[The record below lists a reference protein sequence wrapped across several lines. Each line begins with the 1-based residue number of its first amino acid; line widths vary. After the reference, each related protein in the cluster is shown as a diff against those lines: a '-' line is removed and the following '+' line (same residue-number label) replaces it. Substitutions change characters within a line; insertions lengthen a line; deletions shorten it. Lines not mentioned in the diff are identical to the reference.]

1 MNVQVNTML
10 SGLESAQLD
19 MWLASHC
26 RDDVDAVEI
35 DPRCVA
41 VRGRHLYMT
50 SNATAT
56 ATRKFGSLT
65 AALNEALDRLR
76 TEGGGS

>member
-19 MWLASHC
+19 TWLASHW
-26 RDDVDAVEI
+26 RDEVEAVEI
-35 DPRCVA
+35 DPRCVS
-41 VRGRHLYMT
+41 VRGRDLRLAP
-50 SNATAT
+50 NATAT
-56 ATRKFGSLT
+56 ATRQFGLLT

-76 TEGGGS
+76 SEGGDS

>member
-19 MWLASHC
+19 TWLASHW
-26 RDDVDAVEI
+26 RDEVEAVEI
-35 DPRCVA
+35 DLRCVS
-41 VRGRHLYMT
+41 VRGRDLRLA

-56 ATRKFGSLT
+56 ATRRFGLLT
-65 AALNEALDRLR
+65 
-76 TEGGGS
+76 

>member
-19 MWLASHC
+19 TWLASHW
-26 RDDVDAVEI
+26 RDDVDGVEI
-35 DPRCVA
+35 DPRCVS
-41 VRGRHLYMT
+41 VRGRQLPLAA
-50 SNATAT
+50 NATAT
-56 ATRKFGSLT
+56 ATRQFGLLT

>member
-19 MWLASHC
+19 QWLASHC
-26 RDDVDAVEI
+26 RDVDEVEI
-35 DPRCVA
+35 DRRCVS
-41 VRGRHLYMT
+41 VRGRHLYLT
-50 SNATAT
+50 ADATAT
-56 ATRKFGSLT
+56 ATRQFGLLT